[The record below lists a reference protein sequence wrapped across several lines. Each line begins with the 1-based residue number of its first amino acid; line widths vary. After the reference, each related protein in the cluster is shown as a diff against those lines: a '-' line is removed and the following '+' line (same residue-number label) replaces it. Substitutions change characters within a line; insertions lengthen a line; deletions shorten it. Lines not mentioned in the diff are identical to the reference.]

1 MIETSDNNF
10 LRALSPEDLALLQ
23 PNLEPWHGSAGEII
37 HQPGETVR
45 FAFFPTGAAL
55 ISFVVLLTDGR
66 SIETALIGR
75 EGAAGGIVSQGFL
88 PAFARAEVQGAGL
101 FMRISLHDLAKAK
114 AVSPTLRNLFARYAD
129 CLTAQIMQSV
139 ACNAA
144 HSIEQRA
151 ARWLLT
157 AGELTGSEEIALTQ
171 EQMASM
177 LGVGRSYLTKV
188 LRELKRRDL
197 LETRRGRLI
206 ARSIPGLKLMAC
218 ECNGAI
224 AEHFNTVLAGV
235 YPEIALSA

>member
-1 MIETSDNNF
+1 MATPLGPRLLGVPEATIQQH
-10 LRALSPEDLALLQ
+10 RLSELV
-23 PNLEPWHGSAGEII
+23 GGM
-37 HQPGETVR
+37 
-45 FAFFPTGAAL
+45 AAHNQQQ
-55 ISFVVLLTDGR
+55 
-66 SIETALIGR
+66 
-75 EGAAGGIVSQGFL
+75 AAMQCMLS
-88 PAFARAEVQGAGL
+88 GL
-101 FMRISLHDLAKAK
+101 STLHDLAKAK

-157 AGELTGSEEIALTQ
+157 AVELTGSEEIALTQ